1 MGFIDSLKSVAKT
14 VWEGDPNAGY
24 EAGMRYVN
32 ENDFNLAS
40 HFLEDAAK
48 RGHVDAQY
56 SLGYLYWDGKLTS
69 RDMAKAQHWLSAA
82 AQNGHIDA
90 QYLLGYIF
98 HEGQVVPRDMAKAQ
112 YWLTMAAQQGHQ
124 DALAF
129 IREQEAANAPA
140 PVTPG
145 ISCTGCG
152 AAMVEGARFCPEC
165 GEKAPLPKCC
175 PSCGAPQ
182 TGPAKFCPE
191 CGANL
196 NAPPKCSGCG
206 AEMAPEAKFC
216 GDCGTKAGAT
226 APNPTATAPQ
236 RNDAPESITLE
247 IAGPG
252 MEVSCGRLSDEQ
264 YEEILQL
271 QKDGEFENSDYC
283 ECTHNYND
291 VFHLYGVLSSQ
302 DGDEIRSP
310 KLAPNYEEV
319 DTYSEFEDG
328 IYIIYAAPSRKTYG
342 SFTINCPGGFVPEKL
357 SIQLSTF
364 DISMLELD
372 DEGTELMG
380 SIISGISY
388 DDEPIDLEFEDNGG
402 DCCRFIVRID
412 DGCWDIIYSQRG
424 EESEWNS

>member
-1 MGFIDSLKSVAKT
+1 MGLFDSILNMAANA
-14 VWEGDPNAGY
+14 WEGTPDAMY
-24 EAGMRYVN
+24 EMACRSIEKNNV
-32 ENDFNLAS
+32 NLALTL
-40 HFLEDAAK
+40 LEKAATS
-48 RGHVDAQY
+48 GHVQAQY
-56 SLGYLYWDGKLTS
+56 HLGFLYWEGKLTPQ
-69 RDMAKAQHWLSAA
+69 DMAKAEHWLGAA
-82 AQNGHIDA
+82 ADNGHPEA
-90 QYLLGYIF
+90 LKCF
-98 HEGQVVPRDMAKAQ
+98 P
-112 YWLTMAAQQGHQ
+112 AAEKEQQQ
-124 DALAF
+124 S
-129 IREQEAANAPA
+129 
-140 PVTPG
+140 TPG

-152 AAMVEGARFCPEC
+152 AAMAEGARFCPEC
-165 GEKAPLPKCC
+165 GEKAPQPMCC

-182 TGPAKFCPE
+182 AGPAKFCPE

-226 APNPTATAPQ
+226 VPNPTATAPK

-271 QKDGEFENSDYC
+271 QKDGEFENSDYY

-424 EESEWNS
+424 EELEWNI